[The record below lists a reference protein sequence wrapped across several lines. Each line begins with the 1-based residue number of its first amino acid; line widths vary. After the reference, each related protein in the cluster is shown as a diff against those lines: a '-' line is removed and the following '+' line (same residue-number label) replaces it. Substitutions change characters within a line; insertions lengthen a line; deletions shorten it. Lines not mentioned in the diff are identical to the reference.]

1 MKHKKDVPDSLSNPI
16 PKWKLIAMAH
26 CNYADTHFI
35 PLSKRSEKKVKSLA
49 DKYDESQKKPTNK
62 EMNEYPREG

>member
-1 MKHKKDVPDSLSNPI
+1 MKVKKDVPDSLSNPI

-35 PLSKRSEKKVKSLA
+35 PLSKRKEVKSLA
-49 DKYDESQKKPTNK
+49 DKYNESREKPTNK
-62 EMNEYPREG
+62 EMNEYPLEK

>member
-1 MKHKKDVPDSLSNPI
+1 MKVKKDVPDSL
-16 PKWKLIAMAH
+16 PKWKLIAMAN

-35 PLSKRSEKKVKSLA
+35 PLAKRSNKEVKSLA

-62 EMNEYPREG
+62 EINKYP